1 MTTIG
6 IIAEYNPFHNGHI
19 YHIKKIKELFP
30 DSIIILV
37 LNGYFL
43 ERGELSILT
52 KEDKTKI
59 ALNNNIDLV
68 FELPFVFGTQ
78 SADIF
83 AYKSIEILNHLKVD
97 YLIFGSETNDI
108 KKLSKVANYQLNSK
122 DYNSKVKELL
132 SSGINYPTALNK
144 ALKNEL
150 ISTPNDLLG
159 LSYIKAI
166 MLLKSNIKPI
176 TIKRTNNY
184 HDLDFESEIVS
195 ASNIRNKISNKE
207 NINKYIPKETI
218 NCINELKDY
227 FSFLK
232 YKILTSK
239 DLSIYLDVDEGIENR
254 ILKYINKSNSIEELI
269 LNIKTKRYTYN
280 KINRMLM
287 HILIGLTKKDNS
299 SIKDLDYLRLLGFND
314 VGKKYLNSI
323 KKDIKVPIITKINNM
338 DSITSKYEIISS
350 NIYALISKKEILTF
364 ENNGKPIKK

>member
-184 HDLDFESEIVS
+184 HDLDFESKIVS

-269 LNIKTKRYTYN
+269 FNIKTKRYTYN
-280 KINRMLM
+280 KISRMLN
-287 HILIGLTKKDNS
+287 HILIGFTKENNS
-299 SIKDLDYLRLLGFND
+299 KIKKTEYLRLVGFN
-314 VGKKYLNSI
+314 KKGQEYLKKI
-323 KKDIKVPIITKINNM
+323 KKDISIPMVNGINN
-338 DSITSKYEIISS
+338 INNLISKYEITAYQVY
-350 NIYALISKKEILTF
+350 NLISNKDILEF
-364 ENNGKPIKK
+364 ENSNKPLKK